1 MKKLNIIMSTAAV
14 LTAAVLCAAC
24 TNLAQQLLLG
34 SYGTYRWTS
43 GGTQLTL
50 SSNESN
56 FQKHFAGSGKRSVT
70 LTKENINGTDY
81 LTSGEYYL
89 DAKEISENVWSGIF
103 YLAGF
108 GFRSITIKL
117 ESGGRCTIQP
127 GLSVE
132 SGIKFPEDLTI
143 KGTFPFEAASS
154 ATMTYSTGMPTYA
167 KQFFAAVKSG
177 SLKTQWRGRE
187 VEPFAGPPEQHTETD
202 GSGNKTT
209 TETWKG
215 SPQFFMNGTGGN
227 VYYKK
232 ITERSSSDIFSSG
245 TFEIFIPKGAALRTE
260 LY

>member
-1 MKKLNIIMSTAAV
+1 MKKLNTIMSTAAV
-14 LTAAVLCAAC
+14 LAAALLCAAC

-34 SYGTYRWTS
+34 SYGTYKWTS

-177 SLKTQWRGRE
+177 SLKTQWRGKE
-187 VEPFAGPPEQHTETD
+187 VETFTDRKEDTETD

-215 SPQFFMNGTGGN
+215 SPRFFINGTGRN

-232 ITERSSSDIFSSG
+232 ITKRNSLNSFVSG
-245 TFEIFIPKGAALRTE
+245 EFEIFIPRGTALRTD

>member
-132 SGIKFPEDLTI
+132 SGIKFPEGLTI
-143 KGTFPFEAASS
+143 KGIFTSEAASS
-154 ATMTYSTGMPTYA
+154 ATMTPSTGMPTYA

-177 SLKTQWRGRE
+177 SLKTQWRGKE
-187 VEPFAGPPEQHTETD
+187 VETFTDRKEDTETD
-202 GSGNKTT
+202 GSGNTTT

-215 SPQFFMNGTGGN
+215 SPRFFINGTGRN

-232 ITERSSSDIFSSG
+232 ITKRNSSDIFSSG

>member
-1 MKKLNIIMSTAAV
+1 MD
-14 LTAAVLCAAC
+14 
-24 TNLAQQLLLG
+24 
-34 SYGTYRWTS
+34 
-43 GGTQLTL
+43 
-50 SSNESN
+50 
-56 FQKHFAGSGKRSVT
+56 KRSVT
-70 LTKENINGTDY
+70 LTKEKINGIDY

-103 YLAGF
+103 YLADF

-117 ESGGRCTIQP
+117 ERGGRCTIQP

-132 SGIKFPEDLTI
+132 GGIKFPEDLTI
-143 KGTFPFEAASS
+143 TGTFTSEAASS
-154 ATMTYSTGMPTYA
+154 AIMTYSTGMPTYA

-177 SLKTQWRGRE
+177 SLKTQWRGKE
-187 VEPFAGPPEQHTETD
+187 VETFTDHKENTETD
-202 GSGNKTT
+202 GSGNKIT

-232 ITERSSSDIFSSG
+232 ITKRNSSDIFSSG

>member
-1 MKKLNIIMSTAAV
+1 MKKLNTIMSTAAV
-14 LTAAVLCAAC
+14 LAAALLCAAC

-154 ATMTYSTGMPTYA
+154 ATMTPSTGMPTYA

-177 SLKTQWRGRE
+177 SLKTQWRGKE
-187 VEPFAGPPEQHTETD
+187 VETFTDRKEDTETD

-232 ITERSSSDIFSSG
+232 ITERNSSDIFSSG
-245 TFEIFIPKGAALRTE
+245 TFEIFIPKGTALRTD

>member
-1 MKKLNIIMSTAAV
+1 MKKLNAIMLTAAV
-14 LTAAVLCAAC
+14 LTAALLCAAC
-24 TNLAQQLLLG
+24 TNLAAMFLLG
-34 SYGTYRWTS
+34 SYGTYKWNPER
-43 GGTQLTL
+43 TQLTI

-56 FQKHFAGSGKRSVT
+56 FQKHFAGWGKRSVT
-70 LTKENINGTDY
+70 LTKEKINGIDY

-103 YLAGF
+103 YLADF

-117 ESGGRCTIQP
+117 ERGGRCTIQP

-132 SGIKFPEDLTI
+132 GGIKFPEDLTI
-143 KGTFPFEAASS
+143 TGTFTSEAANS
-154 ATMTYSTGMPTYA
+154 AVMAPSTGMPTYA

-177 SLKTQWRGRE
+177 SLKTQWRGKE
-187 VEPFAGPPEQHTETD
+187 VETFTDRKDDTETD

-215 SPQFFMNGTGGN
+215 SPRFFINGTGRN

-232 ITERSSSDIFSSG
+232 ITKRNSLNSFVSG
-245 TFEIFIPKGAALRTE
+245 EFEIFIPRDTALRTD

>member
-1 MKKLNIIMSTAAV
+1 MSTAAV

-34 SYGTYRWTS
+34 SYGTYKWTS

-177 SLKTQWRGRE
+177 SLKTQWRGKE
-187 VEPFAGPPEQHTETD
+187 VETFTDRKDDTETD

-215 SPQFFMNGTGGN
+215 SPRFFINGTGRN

-232 ITERSSSDIFSSG
+232 ITKRNSLNSFVSG
-245 TFEIFIPKGAALRTE
+245 EFEIFIPRGTALRTD

>member
-1 MKKLNIIMSTAAV
+1 MKKLNAIMSTAAV
-14 LTAAVLCAAC
+14 LAAALLCAAC
-24 TNLAQQLLLG
+24 TNLAQQFLLG
-34 SYGTYRWTS
+34 SYGTYKWNPGR
-43 GGTQLTL
+43 TQLTI

-117 ESGGRCTIQP
+117 ERGGRCTIQP

-132 SGIKFPEDLTI
+132 GGIKFPEDLTI
-143 KGTFPFEAASS
+143 KGTFTSEAASS
-154 ATMTYSTGMPTYA
+154 AVMAPSTGMPTYA

-177 SLKTQWRGRE
+177 SLKTQWRGKE
-187 VEPFAGPPEQHTETD
+187 VETFAGPPQHTETND
-202 GSGNKTT
+202 GNKTT

-215 SPQFFMNGTGGN
+215 SPRFFMNGTGGN
-227 VYYKK
+227 VFYKK
-232 ITERSSSDIFSSG
+232 ITERDGSNSFVSG
-245 TFEIFIPKGAALRTE
+245 EFEIFIPRGTALRTD

>member
-14 LTAAVLCAAC
+14 LTAALLCAAC
-24 TNLAQQLLLG
+24 TNLAQQFLLG
-34 SYGTYRWTS
+34 SYGTYKWTS

-132 SGIKFPEDLTI
+132 SGIKFPEGLTI
-143 KGTFPFEAASS
+143 KGIFTSETASS
-154 ATMTYSTGMPTYA
+154 ATMTPSTGMPTYA

-177 SLKTQWRGRE
+177 SLKTQWKNKE
-187 VEPFAGPPEQHTETD
+187 VETFAGCTENTETD

-232 ITERSSSDIFSSG
+232 ITERNSSDIFSSG
-245 TFEIFIPKGAALRTE
+245 TFEIFIPKGAALRTD

>member
-14 LTAAVLCAAC
+14 LTAALLCAAC
-24 TNLAQQLLLG
+24 TNLAQQFLLG
-34 SYGTYRWTS
+34 SYGTYKWTS

-132 SGIKFPEDLTI
+132 SGIKFPEGLTI
-143 KGTFPFEAASS
+143 KGIFTSEAASS
-154 ATMTYSTGMPTYA
+154 ATMTPSTGMPTYA

-177 SLKTQWRGRE
+177 SLKTQWRGKE
-187 VEPFAGPPEQHTETD
+187 VETFTDRKENTETD
-202 GSGNKTT
+202 GSGNKIT

-232 ITERSSSDIFSSG
+232 ITERNSLNSFVSG
-245 TFEIFIPKGAALRTE
+245 EFEIFIPRGTALRTD

>member
-24 TNLAQQLLLG
+24 TNLAQQFLLG
-34 SYGTYRWTS
+34 SYGTYKWTS

-132 SGIKFPEDLTI
+132 SGIKFPEGLTI
-143 KGTFPFEAASS
+143 KGIFTSEAASS
-154 ATMTYSTGMPTYA
+154 ATMTPSTGMPTYA

-177 SLKTQWRGRE
+177 SLKTQWRGKE
-187 VEPFAGPPEQHTETD
+187 VETFTDRKEDTETD

-215 SPQFFMNGTGGN
+215 SPRFFINGTGRN

-232 ITERSSSDIFSSG
+232 ITKRNSSDIFSSG

>member
-1 MKKLNIIMSTAAV
+1 MKKLNAIMSTAAV
-14 LTAAVLCAAC
+14 LTAALLCAAC
-24 TNLAQQLLLG
+24 TNLAQQFLLG
-34 SYGTYRWTS
+34 SYGTYKWNPGR
-43 GGTQLTL
+43 TQLTL

-56 FQKHFAGSGKRSVT
+56 FQKHFAGWGKRSVT
-70 LTKENINGTDY
+70 LTKEKINGTDY

-117 ESGGRCTIQP
+117 ERGGRCTIQP

-132 SGIKFPEDLTI
+132 GGIKFPEDLTI
-143 KGTFPFEAASS
+143 KGIFTSEAASS
-154 ATMTYSTGMPTYA
+154 AVMAPSTGMPTYA

-177 SLKTQWRGRE
+177 SLKTQWREKE
-187 VEPFAGPPEQHTETD
+187 VETFAGPPEQHPGTHD
-202 GSGNKTT
+202 GNKTT

-215 SPQFFMNGTGGN
+215 SPRFFINGTGCN

-232 ITERSSSDIFSSG
+232 ITERDGSNSFISG
-245 TFEIFIPKGAALRTE
+245 EFEIFIPRGTALRTD